1 MALQQSEK
9 NLMAILGIA
18 LFGVINFVGYSALE
32 GKKQEQ
38 VERKKQLDLLLD
50 EYDKY
55 DVIRPIWEERRKFL
69 SEKCPQPGFVSE
81 EAAAVE
87 IEAHLKACALSA
99 GVAETSLIIKPTE
112 MISTANYNQ
121 VALNV
126 NASGSAMSI
135 MKLVSLIQAANHS
148 NVKDGSLKHG
158 FYAIPNIQF
167 EADRKDPTILKC
179 AFILARWYSPDGLS
193 GGSAGYDEA
202 NGIEVFANNNNNKLK
217 LTAAK

>member
-9 NLMAILGIA
+9 NLMVILGVA
-18 LFGVINFVGYSALE
+18 LFGVINFVGYSAME

-50 EYDKY
+50 EYDAY
-55 DVIRPIWEERRKFL
+55 DLIRPIWEERRNFL
-69 SEKCPQPGFVSE
+69 FEKCPQPSFVSE

-148 NVKDGSLKHG
+148 NEKDGSLKHG

-179 AFILARWYSPDGLS
+179 AFILARWYSPEGLS
-193 GGSAGYDEA
+193 ESSASYDDV
-202 NGIEVFANNNNNKLK
+202 NGIEFFANNNKLK
-217 LTAAK
+217 LMAAK

>member
-38 VERKKQLDLLLD
+38 VERKKQLDRQLG
-50 EYDKY
+50 EYNAY

-69 SEKCPQPGFVSE
+69 SEKCPQPSFVSE

-112 MISTANYNQ
+112 MISEIHYNQ

-126 NASGSAMSI
+126 TADGSAMSI

-193 GGSAGYDEA
+193 ESSASYDDV
-202 NGIEVFANNNNNKLK
+202 NGIEFFANNNNNKLK
-217 LTAAK
+217 LMAAK

>member
-9 NLMAILGIA
+9 NLMVILGVA
-18 LFGVINFVGYSALE
+18 LFVVINFVGYSTLQE
-32 GKKQEQ
+32 KKTAEE
-38 VERKKQLDLLLD
+38 ERKDQLDLQLKEYELLNQ
-50 EYDKY
+50 
-55 DVIRPIWEERRKFL
+55 IRPDWEEKRSFL
-69 SEKCPQPGFVSE
+69 FDKCPQPSFISE

-99 GVAETSLIIKPTE
+99 GVPETSLIIKPTE

-148 NVKDGSLKHG
+148 NVKDGTLKHG
-158 FYAIPNIQF
+158 LYAIPNIQF
-167 EADRKDPTILKC
+167 EADRKDPAILKC
-179 AFILARWYSPDGLS
+179 AFILARWYSPEAVRVN
-193 GGSAGYDEA
+193 SASLKDIKEGDIYA
-202 NGIEVFANNNNNKLK
+202 NSKNKFK

>member
-9 NLMAILGIA
+9 NLMVILGVA
-18 LFGVINFVGYSALE
+18 LFGVINFVGYSAME

-50 EYDKY
+50 EYDAY
-55 DVIRPIWEERRKFL
+55 DLIRPIWEERRNFL
-69 SEKCPQPGFVSE
+69 FEKCPQPSFVSE

-148 NVKDGSLKHG
+148 NEKDGSLKHG

-167 EADRKDPTILKC
+167 EADRKDPNILKC
-179 AFILARWYSPDGLS
+179 AFILARWYSPGVLS
-193 GGSAGYDEA
+193 ESSANYDV
-202 NGIEVFANNNNNKLK
+202 NGIEFFANNNKVQL
-217 LTAAK
+217 APAK

>member
-9 NLMAILGIA
+9 NLMVILGVA
-18 LFGVINFVGYSALE
+18 LFGVINFVGYSAME

-50 EYDKY
+50 EYDAY
-55 DVIRPIWEERRKFL
+55 DLIRPIWEERRNFL
-69 SEKCPQPGFVSE
+69 FEKCPQPSFVSE

-148 NVKDGSLKHG
+148 NEKDGSLKHG

-167 EADRKDPTILKC
+167 EADRKDPNILKC
-179 AFILARWYSPDGLS
+179 AFILARWYSPGVLS
-193 GGSAGYDEA
+193 ESSASYDV
-202 NGIEVFANNNNNKLK
+202 NGIEFFANNNKVQ
-217 LTAAK
+217 LTPAK

>member
-9 NLMAILGIA
+9 NLMVILGVA
-18 LFGVINFVGYSALE
+18 LFGVINFVGYSAME

-50 EYDKY
+50 EYDAY
-55 DVIRPIWEERRKFL
+55 DLIRPIWEERRNFL
-69 SEKCPQPGFVSE
+69 FEKCPQPSFVSE

-148 NVKDGSLKHG
+148 NEKDGSLKHG

-193 GGSAGYDEA
+193 ESSASYDDV
-202 NGIEVFANNNNNKLK
+202 NGIEFFANNNKLK
-217 LTAAK
+217 LMAAK

>member
-9 NLMAILGIA
+9 NLMMILGVA
-18 LFGVINFVGYSALE
+18 LFAVINFVGYSTLQE
-32 GKKQEQ
+32 KKAEEE
-38 VERKKQLDLLLD
+38 ERKNQLDLQLKEYELLNQ
-50 EYDKY
+50 
-55 DVIRPIWEERRKFL
+55 IRPDWEARRIFL
-69 SEKCPQPGFVSE
+69 FEKCPQPSFVSE

-99 GVAETSLIIKPTE
+99 GVPETSLIIKPTE
-112 MISTANYNQ
+112 MIATANYNQ

-148 NVKDGSLKHG
+148 NVKDGTLKHG

-167 EADRKDPTILKC
+167 EADRKDPAILKC
-179 AFILARWYSPDGLS
+179 AFILARWYSPEAAI
-193 GGSAGYDEA
+193 GSS
-202 NGIEVFANNNNNKLK
+202 VSPNNNKEADFYATIDKKFK

>member
-9 NLMAILGIA
+9 NLMMILGVA
-18 LFGVINFVGYSALE
+18 LFAVINFVGYSTLQE
-32 GKKQEQ
+32 KKAEEE
-38 VERKKQLDLLLD
+38 ERKNQLDIQLTEYELLNQ
-50 EYDKY
+50 
-55 DVIRPIWEERRKFL
+55 IRPDWEARRIFL
-69 SEKCPQPGFVSE
+69 FEKCPQPSFVSE

-99 GVAETSLIIKPTE
+99 GVPETSLIIKPTE
-112 MISTANYNQ
+112 MIATANYNQ

-148 NVKDGSLKHG
+148 NVKDGTLKHG

-167 EADRKDPTILKC
+167 EADRKDPAILKC
-179 AFILARWYSPDGLS
+179 AFILARWYSPEAAI
-193 GGSAGYDEA
+193 GSS
-202 NGIEVFANNNNNKLK
+202 VSPNNNKEADFYATIDKKFK

>member
-9 NLMAILGIA
+9 NLMMILGVA
-18 LFGVINFVGYSALE
+18 LFAVINFVGYSTLQE
-32 GKKQEQ
+32 KKAEEE
-38 VERKKQLDLLLD
+38 ERKNQLDLQLTEYELLNQ
-50 EYDKY
+50 
-55 DVIRPIWEERRKFL
+55 IRPDWEARRIFL
-69 SEKCPQPGFVSE
+69 FEKCPQPSFVSE

-99 GVAETSLIIKPTE
+99 GVPETSLIIKPTE
-112 MISTANYNQ
+112 MIATANYNQ

-148 NVKDGSLKHG
+148 NVKDGTLKHG

-167 EADRKDPTILKC
+167 EADRKDPAILKC
-179 AFILARWYSPDGLS
+179 AFILARWYSPEAAI
-193 GGSAGYDEA
+193 GSSASP
-202 NGIEVFANNNNNKLK
+202 NNNKEADSYATIDKKFK

>member
-9 NLMAILGIA
+9 NLMMILGVA
-18 LFGVINFVGYSALE
+18 LFAVINFVGYSTLQE
-32 GKKQEQ
+32 KKAEEE
-38 VERKKQLDLLLD
+38 ERKNQLDLQLREYELLNQ
-50 EYDKY
+50 
-55 DVIRPIWEERRKFL
+55 IRPDWEARRIFL
-69 SEKCPQPGFVSE
+69 FEKCPQPSFVSE

-99 GVAETSLIIKPTE
+99 GVPETSLIIKPTE
-112 MISTANYNQ
+112 MIATANYNQ

-148 NVKDGSLKHG
+148 NVKDGTLKHG

-167 EADRKDPTILKC
+167 EADRKDPAILKC
-179 AFILARWYSPDGLS
+179 AFILARWYSPEALI
-193 GGSAGYDEA
+193 GSSASP
-202 NGIEVFANNNNNKLK
+202 NNDKKGDFYATIDKKFK

>member
-1 MALQQSEK
+1 
-9 NLMAILGIA
+9 
-18 LFGVINFVGYSALE
+18 
-32 GKKQEQ
+32 
-38 VERKKQLDLLLD
+38 
-50 EYDKY
+50 
-55 DVIRPIWEERRKFL
+55 
-69 SEKCPQPGFVSE
+69 
-81 EAAAVE
+81 
-87 IEAHLKACALSA
+87 
-99 GVAETSLIIKPTE
+99 

-179 AFILARWYSPDGLS
+179 AFILARWYSPDGLY
-193 GGSAGYDEA
+193 GSNSSHDDV
-202 NGIEVFANNNNNKLK
+202 NGIEFFANNNHNKLK

>member
-9 NLMAILGIA
+9 NLMMILGVA
-18 LFGVINFVGYSALE
+18 LFAVINFVGYSTLQE
-32 GKKQEQ
+32 KKAEEE
-38 VERKKQLDLLLD
+38 ERKNQLDIQLTEYELLNQ
-50 EYDKY
+50 
-55 DVIRPIWEERRKFL
+55 IRPDWEARRIFL
-69 SEKCPQPGFVSE
+69 FEKCPQPSFVSE

-99 GVAETSLIIKPTE
+99 GVTETSLIIKPTE
-112 MISTANYNQ
+112 MIATANYNQ

-148 NVKDGSLKHG
+148 NVKDGTLKHG

-167 EADRKDPTILKC
+167 EADRKDPAILKC
-179 AFILARWYSPDGLS
+179 AFILARWYSPEAAI
-193 GGSAGYDEA
+193 GSS
-202 NGIEVFANNNNNKLK
+202 VSPNNNKEANFYATIDKKFK

>member
-1 MALQQSEK
+1 MTE
-9 NLMAILGIA
+9 
-18 LFGVINFVGYSALE
+18 YE
-32 GKKQEQ
+32 
-38 VERKKQLDLLLD
+38 LLNQ
-50 EYDKY
+50 
-55 DVIRPIWEERRKFL
+55 IRPDWEARRIFL
-69 SEKCPQPGFVSE
+69 FEKCPQPSFVSE

-99 GVAETSLIIKPTE
+99 GVPETSLIIKPTE
-112 MISTANYNQ
+112 MIATANYNQ

-148 NVKDGSLKHG
+148 NVKDGTLKHG

-167 EADRKDPTILKC
+167 EADRKDPAILKC
-179 AFILARWYSPDGLS
+179 AFILARWYSPEAAI
-193 GGSAGYDEA
+193 GSS
-202 NGIEVFANNNNNKLK
+202 VSPNNNKEADSYATIDKKFK

>member
-9 NLMAILGIA
+9 NLMMILGVA
-18 LFGVINFVGYSALE
+18 LFAVINFVGYSTLQE
-32 GKKQEQ
+32 KKAEEE
-38 VERKKQLDLLLD
+38 ERKNQLDLQLTEYELLNQ
-50 EYDKY
+50 
-55 DVIRPIWEERRKFL
+55 IRPDWEARRIFL
-69 SEKCPQPGFVSE
+69 FEKCPQPSFVSE

-99 GVAETSLIIKPTE
+99 GVPETSLIIKPTE
-112 MISTANYNQ
+112 MIATANYNQ

-148 NVKDGSLKHG
+148 NVKDGTLKHG

-167 EADRKDPTILKC
+167 EADRKDPAILKC
-179 AFILARWYSPDGLS
+179 AFILARWYSPEAAI
-193 GGSAGYDEA
+193 GSS
-202 NGIEVFANNNNNKLK
+202 VSPNNNKEADFYATIDKKFK

>member
-9 NLMAILGIA
+9 NLMMILGVA
-18 LFGVINFVGYSALE
+18 LFAVINFVGYSTLQE
-32 GKKQEQ
+32 KKAEEE
-38 VERKKQLDLLLD
+38 ERKNQLDLQLTEYELLNQ
-50 EYDKY
+50 
-55 DVIRPIWEERRKFL
+55 IRPDWEARRIFL
-69 SEKCPQPGFVSE
+69 FEKCPQPSFVSE

-99 GVAETSLIIKPTE
+99 GVPETSLIIKPTE
-112 MISTANYNQ
+112 MIATANYNQ

-148 NVKDGSLKHG
+148 NVKDGTLKHG

-167 EADRKDPTILKC
+167 EADRKDPAILKC
-179 AFILARWYSPDGLS
+179 AFILARWYSPEAAI
-193 GGSAGYDEA
+193 GSS
-202 NGIEVFANNNNNKLK
+202 VSPNNNKEADSYATIDKKFK